1 MPRNNPE
8 ALDGAA
14 LFDGP
19 PAAGPDSAAKPER
32 VRHEAFGLFFI
43 SEERA
48 AAYAAQRA
56 SQAPLSL
63 DETLALI
70 FARQEEAAQ

>member
-1 MPRNNPE
+1 MPRNKPE
-8 ALDGAA
+8 ALDVGA

-19 PAAGPDSAAKPER
+19 PAAEPDSAAKPER
-32 VRHEAFGLFFI
+32 VRYEAFGLFFV

-63 DETLALI
+63 DETLDLI

>member
-1 MPRNNPE
+1 MPDTMPE

-19 PAAGPDSAAKPER
+19 PAAEPIPAAEPVR
-32 VRHEAFGLFFI
+32 VRHEAFGLFFV

>member
-1 MPRNNPE
+1 MPDS
-8 ALDGAA
+8 A
-14 LFDGP
+14 

-56 SQAPLSL
+56 DNPPPSL
-63 DETLALI
+63 DEVLALI